1 MKKEFQIEEGKSAV
15 LTIGVNAYP
24 EVSLDDY
31 TWEKDSVPRIQIPR
45 LNRTVSGTRLAAEGG
60 SLTFNN
66 VVLGDQGN
74 YILSVKNEVGTSTAN
89 IKVAIL
95 HPPRYW
101 DAIYIFCY
109 GSFTKV
115 RDPLPLVHTFS
126 YIFSF
131 NKKKKNLYPFFLSGS
146 LQFCSPFTII
156 PIF

>member
-109 GSFTKV
+109 CSFTKV
-115 RDPLPLVHTFS
+115 RDPPPWFILFHTFFHLIKRKKPLP
-126 YIFSF
+126 IFS
-131 NKKKKNLYPFFLSGS
+131 
-146 LQFCSPFTII
+146 
-156 PIF
+156 